1 MDKPI
6 MAAGPHIHS
15 ADSSRRIMLD
25 VILALLPAAA
35 FGLGLLLGLDN
46 VSHGVSVLM
55 TGMPAGAT
63 AAILAAR
70 YESDAEFATKCVVL
84 STLISMVTLPL
95 WAHIVG

>member
-1 MDKPI
+1 MPSRQTTLTLDDHAPIASLDRLEVDLMVLDDK
-6 MAAGPHIHS
+6 
-15 ADSSRRIMLD
+15 
-25 VILALLPAAA
+25 
-35 FGLGLLLGLDN
+35 LLGLDN

-84 STLISMVTLPL
+84 STLLSMITLPV